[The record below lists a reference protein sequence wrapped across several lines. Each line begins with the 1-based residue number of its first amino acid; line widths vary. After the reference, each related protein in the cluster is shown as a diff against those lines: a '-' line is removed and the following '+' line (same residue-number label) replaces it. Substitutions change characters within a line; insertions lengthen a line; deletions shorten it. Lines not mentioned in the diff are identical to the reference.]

1 MTYEDAVA
9 KMAAAD
15 VGEDAEVS
23 TILQDHLPLMPT
35 RSDASFHSLQYSH
48 YTSEG
53 EFLVVAERRE
63 GRGEERRGGKG
74 GSEGREGKERRDEGG
89 ETLIDQKIYSVV
101 QNCNVC
107 TCM

>member
-9 KMAAAD
+9 KMAAAE

-53 EFLVVAERRE
+53 E
-63 GRGEERRGGKG
+63 
-74 GSEGREGKERRDEGG
+74 
-89 ETLIDQKIYSVV
+89 
-101 QNCNVC
+101 C
-107 TCM
+107 